1 MRNLNRL
8 LFAAMLLFMCFSRLQ
23 AQKFSKDSISFYLDQ
38 KEYKNAEN
46 HFKLLDGIP
55 IYNNDVKF
63 QHAFLGF
70 QLYKMILSE
79 NGLLKDKYPVKTDKE
94 FKELLAIDSLT
105 YRESKLYLDS
115 LSIIQE
121 QILSKIELKKK
132 EIQQLSQSFINW
144 RAYYTSDTFYNRY
157 AHMVGEPWFEHKDD
171 GNFQCAFAEVCIL
184 LMESNASS
192 VIDYANYEKAKFALK
207 RCKELDENNPLI
219 EPLNARLGSIRIA
232 YDEAFQKSMKGEILD
247 QVSLAFRSY
256 KDGDMEKSMWLIDS
270 AALSETF
277 RNDPKVMYFRAYIF
291 KDLWKKSQNR
301 SDYRIKAIESYF
313 KSIELDTNDL
323 YSDDSKKSLRY
334 LGNTIYNEAAEE
346 LNSGNYQLADS
357 LFFKI
362 VIPLKKLIYPDFDVE
377 AMKLEFQTYYLSTAL
392 SDFLNK
398 EEYDADK
405 GAKLDSICVR
415 LLINDPG
422 NKVAA
427 SSLKSIRSL
436 DRLHKML
443 LLNEAKLENA
453 GLVQEVETVKAEK
466 ATLTEEVEVVLAEK
480 ALLEKAIGQRNQEL
494 VQIYE
499 SIESQ
504 KVVFKELEEELE
516 SKEFMVEA
524 AEMKLEDQMKQVEV
538 FSREYDEIE
547 SRMSQSLK
555 LLEDQKLLNYVIV
568 FVALIISILG
578 GIAYKNYR
586 TQKSQAAVIAK
597 QRDEVHEKSEQLQEK
612 NQEITDS
619 IQYAKRIQTAILPPN
634 KLVKQYLDES
644 FILYKPKDI
653 VAGDFYWMESVGD
666 VVYFAAADCTGHGVP
681 GAMVSV
687 ICVNGLNRSVREFGL
702 RTPSE
707 ILDKTRELVIK
718 EFEKSEEEVKDGMD
732 ISLCALNTKT
742 NELQWAGAN
751 NPLWIVTSAP
761 LSDRS
766 TPLSS
771 EQTDAERSRSG
782 SGADASFVEVKAN
795 KQPIGKY
802 GLETPFTNHNIQLE
816 KGDTIYI
823 FSDGYPDQFGG
834 ERGKKY
840 KSGNFKKTLVRISTE
855 TIEKQKKMLDQEF
868 ESWRGTLEQIDD
880 VCVIGVRV

>member
-1 MRNLNRL
+1 
-8 LFAAMLLFMCFSRLQ
+8 
-23 AQKFSKDSISFYLDQ
+23 
-38 KEYKNAEN
+38 
-46 HFKLLDGIP
+46 
-55 IYNNDVKF
+55 
-63 QHAFLGF
+63 
-70 QLYKMILSE
+70 
-79 NGLLKDKYPVKTDKE
+79 
-94 FKELLAIDSLT
+94 
-105 YRESKLYLDS
+105 
-115 LSIIQE
+115 
-121 QILSKIELKKK
+121 
-132 EIQQLSQSFINW
+132 
-144 RAYYTSDTFYNRY
+144 
-157 AHMVGEPWFEHKDD
+157 
-171 GNFQCAFAEVCIL
+171 
-184 LMESNASS
+184 
-192 VIDYANYEKAKFALK
+192 
-207 RCKELDENNPLI
+207 
-219 EPLNARLGSIRIA
+219 
-232 YDEAFQKSMKGEILD
+232 
-247 QVSLAFRSY
+247 
-256 KDGDMEKSMWLIDS
+256 
-270 AALSETF
+270 
-277 RNDPKVMYFRAYIF
+277 
-291 KDLWKKSQNR
+291 
-301 SDYRIKAIESYF
+301 
-313 KSIELDTNDL
+313 
-323 YSDDSKKSLRY
+323 
-334 LGNTIYNEAAEE
+334 
-346 LNSGNYQLADS
+346 
-357 LFFKI
+357 
-362 VIPLKKLIYPDFDVE
+362 
-377 AMKLEFQTYYLSTAL
+377 MKLEFQTYYLSTAL

-466 ATLTEEVEVVLAEK
+466 ATLTEEVEVVIAEK

-855 TIEKQKKMLDQEF
+855 TIEKQKQMLDQEF
-868 ESWRGTLEQIDD
+868 ENWRGSLEQIDD